1 MTDGDN
7 TMGDPASS
15 WEQNKSYYSGLGYIW
30 QGMLGVT
37 SASSGARSDKMD
49 DRLAVLCDNIKAR
62 DIVVYTVRVEV
73 RSGESSL
80 LENCASTA
88 DKFYDVQD
96 VADLSAAFDSIAGS
110 IDNLRLTR

>member
-1 MTDGDN
+1 MRLDKLAKT
-7 TMGDPASS
+7 A
-15 WEQNKSYYSGLGYIW
+15 
-30 QGMLGVT
+30 V
-37 SASSGARSDKMD
+37 SALED
-49 DRLAVLCDNIKAR
+49 IKAR